1 MFTIINDAVFV
12 VHGGLFHH
20 QDVLL
25 EDLQQI
31 NRSDFTLLDM
41 PQGGDGIEP
50 MPRSGLLTIRHFK
63 LMARNSC
70 ITGLKFIY
78 IQTYIKT

>member
-1 MFTIINDAVFV
+1 MFTVIHDAVFV

-25 EDLQQI
+25 KDLQEI

-41 PQGGDGIEP
+41 PPGGEGLKL
-50 MPRSGLLTIRHFK
+50 MPRSG
-63 LMARNSC
+63 
-70 ITGLKFIY
+70 
-78 IQTYIKT
+78 